1 MKVLMVAPFETN
13 GRYKGGIYSI
23 ATSVLNA
30 TSALDKNGVEI
41 IPFNTCRVARKV
53 GSDGKLNFSN
63 LKNVFR
69 TYFDLIKAIKMN
81 QPQVLYF
88 HTSKGFPLLKD
99 LAMLSLAKHKTG
111 VKTVLHIHFAEYE
124 KIITGKS
131 FFDKY
136 IIQIMK
142 KNTDRIVFLSSK
154 TRDEFVCHGIEAK
167 KCRVIYN
174 FSTLC
179 YIREEME
186 KKLSHNGAT
195 RLLFVGS
202 IDQRKGIFDVLEQ
215 LVKMK
220 QEFSF
225 SVCGGFGSEEYRAD
239 FEEYAKRLGEKV
251 HFFGYVT
258 GEEKR
263 KAFLDA
269 DVLVLTSYA
278 EGLPIVIVEALTAG
292 CAVLTTNVGAIPEI
306 ITDVNGKI
314 VEPGNK
320 EQIYEALSCYL
331 SEDRSCLR
339 KQQQYNFEHSDEYY
353 IDAFVESFADACRN
367 F

>member
-1 MKVLMVAPFETN
+1 M
-13 GRYKGGIYSI
+13 
-23 ATSVLNA
+23 
-30 TSALDKNGVEI
+30 
-41 IPFNTCRVARKV
+41 
-53 GSDGKLNFSN
+53 
-63 LKNVFR
+63 
-69 TYFDLIKAIKMN
+69 
-81 QPQVLYF
+81 
-88 HTSKGFPLLKD
+88 
-99 LAMLSLAKHKTG
+99 
-111 VKTVLHIHFAEYE
+111 
-124 KIITGKS
+124 
-131 FFDKY
+131 
-136 IIQIMK
+136 
-142 KNTDRIVFLSSK
+142 
-154 TRDEFVCHGIEAK
+154 
-167 KCRVIYN
+167 
-174 FSTLC
+174 
-179 YIREEME
+179 
-186 KKLSHNGAT
+186 
-195 RLLFVGS
+195 
-202 IDQRKGIFDVLEQ
+202 
-215 LVKMK
+215 
-220 QEFSF
+220 
-225 SVCGGFGSEEYRAD
+225 
-239 FEEYAKRLGEKV
+239 
-251 HFFGYVT
+251 T